1 MKQFKYLGIRVRDS
15 GDNVKKADCK
25 ERILKQTGFLRKLSK
40 HNPQKALIAFNIWS
54 KSILD
59 YQIFGRQNS
68 DEVYLLK
75 GQLLKKALRLPKSL
89 PKIIA
94 QDLTKIWY

>member
-1 MKQFKYLGIRVRDS
+1 M
-15 GDNVKKADCK
+15 
-25 ERILKQTGFLRKLSK
+25 
-40 HNPQKALIAFNIWS
+40 AFNIWS

-68 DEVYLLK
+68 DEVYLLR

-89 PKIIA
+89 PKLIA